1 MTAEFLEI
9 PVNGPIIS
17 YPIPAFVV
25 IGLDEVGR
33 GPLAGPVTAAG
44 AVLRPGYK
52 NDQIIASKQLSHQK
66 RLELVSEVV
75 ANSLVTSVV
84 SVGPRRIEALNIREA
99 SRVAMLLCVQ
109 RIWRSLARELQK
121 QRAESSG
128 QFNTPNYQLLIDGN
142 VPLATTLPQETIIK
156 GDAKIRC
163 IAAASILAKVTRDSL
178 MDELDRRFPGYN
190 LAKNKGYPTK
200 DHFSALE
207 QLGPSRIHRRTFRGV
222 RELLSVSSP
231 VSPSIDSE
239 ARRGSS
245 KSVSSSA
252 RVSGAQAELAFS
264 TRRT

>member
-1 MTAEFLEI
+1 MTVERLGKPE
-9 PVNGPIIS
+9 NGPIITHS
-17 YPIPAFVV
+17 IPAFVV

-44 AVLRPGYK
+44 VVLRPGYD
-52 NDQIIASKQLSHQK
+52 NDQIIDSKQLSHQK
-66 RLELVSEVV
+66 RVELFSEIV
-75 ANSLVTSVV
+75 ANSLVTSVI

-99 SRVAMLLCVQ
+99 SRLAMLLCVQ
-109 RIWRSLARELQK
+109 RIWRSLARQN
-121 QRAESSG
+121 SDTD
-128 QFNTPNYQLLIDGN
+128 FTYQLLIDGN

-222 RELLSVSSP
+222 RELLGQQLTFSPPVVGETRRGSRESVSSA
-231 VSPSIDSE
+231 
-239 ARRGSS
+239 ARL
-245 KSVSSSA
+245 
-252 RVSGAQAELAFS
+252 SGAQAELAFS